1 MDHPARRHL
10 SGARRHGIPEV
21 DRSQLVALVLDDPP
35 AGPDDCASYAATVL
49 EVAVRG
55 IRDCVD
61 LELRDVRLLNLD
73 LRQEDLLL
81 AASCQ

>member
-1 MDHPARRHL
+1 
-10 SGARRHGIPEV
+10 
-21 DRSQLVALVLDDPP
+21 LDDPP
-35 AGPDDCASYAATVL
+35 ARPDDCASYAATVL